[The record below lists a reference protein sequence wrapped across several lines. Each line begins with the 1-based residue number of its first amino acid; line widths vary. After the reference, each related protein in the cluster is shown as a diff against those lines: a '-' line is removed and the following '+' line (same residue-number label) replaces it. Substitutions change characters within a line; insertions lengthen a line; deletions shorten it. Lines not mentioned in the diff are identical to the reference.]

1 MAAGLIGREGY
12 YALSVTPSQIL
23 LQLTIS
29 NKCGQSFRWHQ
40 SKKQVIEVPTGSVST
55 TRLGSDLGFE
65 TEWSY
70 CLHDRVVCL
79 RQDIKRDQILFKPI
93 FPNGRVADPSD
104 LESTEAWVRDY
115 LNLDVP
121 LEQLYTIWSGRD
133 PVFAELAGRFS
144 GIRMLRQDP
153 WECLIS

>member
-1 MAAGLIGREGY
+1 MAAAVIGREGY
-12 YALSVTPSQIL
+12 HALSVSPNQIL
-23 LQLTIS
+23 LHLTIS

-40 SKKQVIEVPTGSVST
+40 RQKRRTDPFPGPVSET
-55 TRLGSDLGFE
+55 QLGSDARFE

-79 RQDIKRDQILFKPI
+79 HQDIKRGQILFKPI
-93 FPNGRVADPSD
+93 FPNDRIVEPSD
-104 LESTEAWVRDY
+104 LETTEAWVRDY

-121 LEQLYTIWSGRD
+121 LEQLYTVWSGRD